1 MIAPHQVRK
10 DTQPAPRRRPFASA
24 LVFTTLAACT
34 AATPAPATA
43 PASLTAKPPSPPKP
57 KGPTLDEARA
67 FVERVENDYRTYA
80 EYAAR
85 IYWVRANF
93 ITYDTN
99 WLVQKVAE
107 ESTRKQVRY
116 ANEAKRFNALD
127 LATAPN
133 LARKMNAIKSGLT
146 LPAPEKGDG
155 ASELAAITT
164 RLASTY
170 STGKVEIRGKTLPLD
185 EIGVLMGTVKSP
197 TRLQDMWTK
206 WREVAAPMKADYARM
221 VEIANQ
227 GAQEL
232 GFKDLRELW
241 LSKYDMPAEA
251 MAAEVDRLW
260 GQVKPLYDE
269 LHCYVRGKLNKK
281 YGSKVVPLDQPIRAD
296 LLGNMWAQS
305 WGNVYAD
312 VAPRGSRIG
321 YDLTRI
327 LKRKRFTPV
336 KIVKTGDAFFQSLGI
351 EPLPETFWER
361 SLIDKPKDR
370 NVVCHASAWDLDNQD
385 DIRIKMCTKV
395 NAEDFETV
403 HHEIGHNIYQ
413 RAYKAQSPLYQDGAH
428 DGFHEA
434 IGDFIA
440 LSVTPDYLVRI
451 GLLRKRQIPPASA
464 DIGLLMNR
472 ALDKIAFLPFGLL
485 MDKWRWDVFSGQV
498 SPAEYNKAWWALR
511 EKYQGVRP
519 PAERP
524 ADAFDPGA
532 KYHIPNNTPYLRYF
546 LSYILQFQFHKAA
559 CEMAGW
565 KGPLHRCSIY
575 GNKEIGQKFLAMME
589 KGASQPWP
597 DTLELFTGTRTMD
610 GSAIVE
616 YFEPLVGYLKQQNK
630 GQTCGW

>member
-1 MIAPHQVRK
+1 M
-10 DTQPAPRRRPFASA
+10 S
-24 LVFTTLAACT
+24 
-34 AATPAPATA
+34 
-43 PASLTAKPPSPPKP
+43 AKPVAPPPP
-57 KGPTLDEARA
+57 KGPTVDDARA
-67 FVERVENDYRTYA
+67 FIEKVESDYRA
-80 EYAAR
+80 FGEYAAR
-85 IYWVRANF
+85 VYWVRANF

-99 WLVQKVAE
+99 WLVQRVAE
-107 ESTRKQVRY
+107 ESTRKQVKF
-116 ANEAKRFNALD
+116 ANEAKKFNDLD
-127 LATAPN
+127 LSAEPGI
-133 LARKMNAIKSGLT
+133 ARKINAIKTGLT

-170 STGKVEIRGKTLPLD
+170 STGKAQIGKKQLPLD
-185 EIGVLMGTVKSP
+185 ELGVMMATVKSP
-197 TRLQDMWTK
+197 AQLQQMWTK
-206 WREVAAPMKADYARM
+206 WREVSAPMKADYARM

-227 GAQEL
+227 GAREL

-281 YGSKVVPLDQPIRAD
+281 YGRKVVPLDKPIRAD

-305 WGNVYAD
+305 WGNVYAN
-312 VAPRGSRIG
+312 VAPRGSRVG
-321 YDLTRI
+321 YDLTTI
-327 LKRKRFTPV
+327 LKRKRFSPL

-351 EPLPETFWER
+351 EPLPKTFYER

-370 NVVCHASAWDLDNQD
+370 NVVCHASAWDLDSQD

-413 RAYKAQSPLYQDGAH
+413 RAYKALSPLYQDGAH

-440 LSVTPDYLVRI
+440 LSVTPDYLVKL
-451 GLLRKRQIPPASA
+451 GLLRKSQIPPASA
-464 DIGLLMNR
+464 DIGLLMRR

-485 MDKWRWDVFSGQV
+485 MDKWRWQVFSGEV
-498 SPAEYNKAWWALR
+498 APADFNSAWWALR

-519 PAERP
+519 PAPRP

-565 KGPLHRCSIY
+565 EGPLHRCSIY
-575 GNKEIGQKFLAMME
+575 GNKEVGRKFLAMME

-597 DTLELFTGTRTMD
+597 ETLELFTGTRTMD

-616 YFEPLVGYLKQQNK
+616 YFEPLVGYLKTQNK